1 MHIFKKSLYI
11 IGIPIGS
18 IYDFTQRAIFILK
31 NVNIIATEDSR
42 KSGLLLNF
50 LNIKNKIIPL
60 NSYNELSIS
69 KKLIEA
75 IINNYSIAFISDSGT
90 PLINDPGFYLIQLA
104 YKNNIKIIP
113 IPGISSI
120 TTALSI
126 SMIKPDD
133 FIFYGFMSKK
143 HIQKK
148 SKLMLIKYETKN
160 VVFFETS
167 DRLINTLLSIQ
178 DILQPNRKI
187 LILKNLTKKFEMY
200 FFFEIILLKKII
212 NKINRYKKGE
222 FVIIIDG
229 IKRNTDINVI
239 LQKKNTRKNNFYKN
253 LI

>member
-50 LNIKNKIIPL
+50 LNIKNKIISL

-75 IINNYSIAFISDSGT
+75 IINNSSLAFISDSGT
-90 PLINDPGFYLIQLA
+90 PLINDPGFYLIKLA

-113 IPGISSI
+113 VPGISAI

-126 SMIKPDD
+126 SIIKSNN
-133 FIFYGFMSKK
+133 FIFYGFMPKK
-143 HIQKK
+143 NIQKK
-148 SKLMLIKYETKN
+148 LKLNLIKYEIKN
-160 VVFFETS
+160 IIFFETS
-167 DRLINTLLSIQ
+167 DRLINTLFNIQ
-178 DILQPNRKI
+178 TSLQPNRQI

-200 FFFEIILLKKII
+200 LTFELVLLKKII
-212 NKINRYKKGE
+212 KKINNNKKGE

-229 IKRNTDINVI
+229 VKKVHIEKNSINI
-239 LQKKNTRKNNFYKN
+239 NKNKNNFYTH
-253 LI
+253 LL